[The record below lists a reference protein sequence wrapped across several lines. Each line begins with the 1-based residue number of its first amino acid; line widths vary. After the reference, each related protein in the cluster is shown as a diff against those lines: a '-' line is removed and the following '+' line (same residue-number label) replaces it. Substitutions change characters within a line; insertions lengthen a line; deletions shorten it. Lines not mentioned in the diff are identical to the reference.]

1 MFCQSKAIFKLIDP
15 DPQEHVP
22 YEEDRM
28 EMVAVRHGVLSAK
41 ANNVLFIAFGG
52 LEKTTLSYLGNQTI
66 MLEKCSVVG
75 T

>member
-1 MFCQSKAIFKLIDP
+1 MFRQSKAIFKLIDP

-28 EMVAVRHGVLSAK
+28 EIVAVRHGVLSAK
-41 ANNVLFIAFGG
+41 ANFLFIAFGG